1 LSTNLTPEQ
10 MEKYLFDLPE
20 QFRTSLSMDLTHI
33 SRYTREYRQVVISGL
48 GGSAIGGD
56 ILRSFAMPR
65 VDIPVIVNRDY
76 DVPKFVNENTLFLA
90 ISYSGNTEETL
101 SSFHKARDR
110 GASIICI
117 TSGGK
122 LESLAAQNGC
132 GVVKIPV
139 GLVPRAATGHLFA
152 PLALVLEQLGLLS
165 GARLELE
172 ETALAL
178 EKLRESLIPAIEP
191 PKNQARE
198 IARLIKGKI
207 PVIWGSAGVS
217 ETAAMRWKGQ
227 INENAKSLAYFNV
240 FPELNHNEIVGF
252 EWPPELIAQM
262 AVIILRDKFA
272 SERINRRIE
281 ITKKIIQDKVG
292 RIIEVQSEGVGFLAR
307 FFSLTYVGDYASYY
321 LALEYGVN
329 PTPVKVID
337 FLKTELAK

>member
-122 LESLAAQNGC
+122 LESLAARRLSINPVQAKMMDHPLWLSESVFLPLQPERQN
-132 GVVKIPV
+132 
-139 GLVPRAATGHLFA
+139 H
-152 PLALVLEQLGLLS
+152 
-165 GARLELE
+165 
-172 ETALAL
+172 
-178 EKLRESLIPAIEP
+178 
-191 PKNQARE
+191 
-198 IARLIKGKI
+198 
-207 PVIWGSAGVS
+207 
-217 ETAAMRWKGQ
+217 
-227 INENAKSLAYFNV
+227 
-240 FPELNHNEIVGF
+240 
-252 EWPPELIAQM
+252 
-262 AVIILRDKFA
+262 
-272 SERINRRIE
+272 
-281 ITKKIIQDKVG
+281 
-292 RIIEVQSEGVGFLAR
+292 R
-307 FFSLTYVGDYASYY
+307 FDPF
-321 LALEYGVN
+321 
-329 PTPVKVID
+329 
-337 FLKTELAK
+337 